1 MGAPRPLVF
10 AYDISKDK
18 TRRRVF
24 KILKQWRIGGQKS
37 VHECRLKKAQAEE
50 LFLQLNEK
58 LDQTTD
64 CLMLAWLETHRNVL
78 HRGIGQDS
86 INELQRHIE
95 AS

>member
-1 MGAPRPLVF
+1 MGVPRPLLF

-50 LFLQLNEK
+50 LYLQLNEK
-58 LDQTTD
+58 LDQATD
-64 CLMLAWLETHRNVL
+64 SLMLAWLETHRKVL
-78 HRGIGQDS
+78 CRGIGMDS
-86 INELQRHIE
+86 ITDLHRHI
-95 AS
+95 